1 MGLVNGSVG
10 VCSIHSVNSTPL
22 RLHWCIN
29 EMPFPYHISNAIPII
44 YIKFHFHNHI
54 VRHLR
59 CIVSVWIQ
67 FACIQFGSGTYHF
80 SQNGKPEGLGLITFA
95 DGTNGLPR
103 NEGKFSEGKCQQ
115 RCKATDAV
123 QQAQKDAAMARSI
136 SEQAGK

>member
-1 MGLVNGSVG
+1 M
-10 VCSIHSVNSTPL
+10 H
-22 RLHWCIN
+22 CI
-29 EMPFPYHISNAIPII
+29 SLDLKLII
-44 YIKFHFHNHI
+44 
-54 VRHLR
+54 
-59 CIVSVWIQ
+59 
-67 FACIQFGSGTYHF
+67 F
-80 SQNGKPEGLGLITFA
+80 SQNGKPDGLGLITFA